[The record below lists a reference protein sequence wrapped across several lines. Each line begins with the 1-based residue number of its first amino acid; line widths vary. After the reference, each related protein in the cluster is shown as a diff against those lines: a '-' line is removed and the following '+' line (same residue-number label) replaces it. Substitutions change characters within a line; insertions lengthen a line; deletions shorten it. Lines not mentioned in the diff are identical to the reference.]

1 MRKMTKVTRFKCAWC
16 GKEFHT
22 QDRHDCKFDPDKKNC
37 LSCKHVRGSFE
48 IREPEGSYVFFKCAK
63 MDGEECDLTNDIS
76 VLHADHWKGDC
87 HNYEVADE
95 YKGKAT
101 FIENCM
107 LGLPKPDPELAPLF
121 GK

>member
-1 MRKMTKVTRFKCAWC
+1 MRKMTKVTRFKCEWC

-22 QDRHDCKFDPDKKNC
+22 QDRHDCKFDPDKRNC
-37 LSCKHVRGSFE
+37 LSCKHVRGSFDV
-48 IREPEGSYVFFKCAK
+48 RDSEGNYVFFKCAK

-87 HNYEVADE
+87 PNYDVADE

-101 FIENCM
+101 FVENCM
-107 LGLPKPDPELAPLF
+107 LGLPKPDPELDPLF
-121 GK
+121 GE